1 MEPRAPSQEPPASEQ
16 IRRWRES
23 DDEKTVGG
31 FVDAMGTGGFALIF
45 IITMGLPALPIP
57 TGGIT
62 NVFEVVAMLTALQ
75 LVAGRRT
82 VWIPGRW
89 RRMKFDDGSGQRFVD
104 SLIRT
109 TTWLERFSRP
119 RLSWIFGHWWSDVA
133 FGLIVL
139 AGAISSFVAPPFS
152 GIDTI
157 PAFGVIVLSV
167 GLVMYDFA
175 YVAFGLLLIAA
186 AIVLELTLGAAIY
199 GWMTDLI

>member
-1 MEPRAPSQEPPASEQ
+1 
-16 IRRWRES
+16 
-23 DDEKTVGG
+23 
-31 FVDAMGTGGFALIF
+31 MGTGGFALIF
-45 IITMGLPALPIP
+45 IITMGLPALPLP
-57 TGGIT
+57 TWGVT

-75 LVAGRRT
+75 LVVGRNI
-82 VWIPGRW
+82 VWIPERW
-89 RRMKFDDGSGQRFVD
+89 RRTPFDDGSGQRFVD

-175 YVAFGLLLIAA
+175 YVAVGLLLIAA